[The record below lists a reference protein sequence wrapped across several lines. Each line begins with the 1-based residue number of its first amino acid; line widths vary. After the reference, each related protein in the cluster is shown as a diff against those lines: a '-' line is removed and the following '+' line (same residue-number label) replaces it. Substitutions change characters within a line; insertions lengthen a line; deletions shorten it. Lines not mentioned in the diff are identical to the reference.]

1 MGVTHEPWL
10 VALSLGVA
18 IQGAYVGLTI
28 AVSIA
33 ASRGFERR
41 IRLAGASLALGV
53 SIWAMHFIGILAARL
68 PHNVDYLVLPT
79 LISFLVC
86 VIVVSVALLVASTDF
101 PRRWKV
107 MAAAVFMGSGMASM
121 HYIGM
126 MALHTSMMMH
136 HNPLYIVLSV
146 MISIGASALALQ
158 NCFGTGLRASPVL
171 AAVTLGFAVSAM
183 HYVAMAGLMIMP
195 LGDAVI
201 TSSPAI
207 SSDFLAIVVAM
218 VAFFV
223 SGIFFLTLLPER
235 GTGGTELSFGETQIP
250 PAVPLPPMDVPAKS
264 GRRFHDRLPVQH
276 AGITRMMPVDQ
287 IYAVQANGHYT
298 LCFDGT
304 DDHFCSLSISD
315 VAERLDPAMFM
326 RVHRS
331 HLVNMNQA
339 FSLKKVADGSVVELA
354 GAVRRTIP
362 ISRTQVNIL
371 KSYLEERGRK

>member
-1 MGVTHEPWL
+1 VGVTHEPWL

-68 PHNVDYLVLPT
+68 PQNVDYLVLPT

-86 VIVVSVALLVASTDF
+86 VLVVSVALLVASTDVS
-101 PRRWKV
+101 PRWKV
-107 MAAAVFMGSGMASM
+107 MAAAVFMGSGITSM

-126 MALHTSMMMH
+126 MALHNSMMMH
-136 HNPLYIVLSV
+136 HNPFFIILSV
-146 MISIGASALALQ
+146 IISIAASALALH
-158 NCFGTGLRASPVL
+158 NSFGTGRRASPVL
-171 AAVTLGFAVSAM
+171 AAVTLGFAISAM
-183 HYVAMAGLMIMP
+183 HYVAMAGLTIMP
-195 LGDAVI
+195 MNDAMM

-235 GTGGTELSFGETQIP
+235 GTVAADLPSSATQPP
-250 PAVPLPPMDVPAKS
+250 PAPPLPPMDVPAKS
-264 GRRFHDRLPVQH
+264 GRRVHDRLPVQH
-276 AGITRMMPVDQ
+276 AGSTRMMPVDQ

-315 VAERLDPAMFM
+315 VAERLDPALFL

-331 HLVNMNQA
+331 HLVNMNHVLG
-339 FSLKKVADGSVVELA
+339 LKKVADGSVVELA
-354 GAVRRTIP
+354 GSVRRTIP

-371 KSYLEERGRK
+371 KAYLEERGR